1 MYHFKII
8 EVIKVTGVNYRC
20 FLQGIDKNKAVSI
33 LNISVLE
40 LKGTIFLH
48 NSVSEDERC
57 FINGI

>member
-8 EVIKVTGVNYRC
+8 EVIKVIGVNYRC

-40 LKGTIFLH
+40 FKGTIFLH